1 MSYLYRFR
9 RGADNLMEVYLG
21 NEWLPLSEV
30 VERYEKFELRVKRL
44 EEYITAQHTAEV
56 LKWENY
62 GRESWTTPDE
72 GTTEEEQ
79 AVVNLTQALDSRHPV
94 KPKAPVPDI
103 WGDVK

>member
-21 NEWLPLSEV
+21 NEWLPLSEL

-62 GRESWTTPDE
+62 GRESWITPVWDIHFN
-72 GTTEEEQ
+72 GTYSHFAPPHTFG
-79 AVVNLTQALDSRHPV
+79 TGALGSRPF
-94 KPKAPVPDI
+94 PI
-103 WGDVK
+103 